1 MGGSAERDVMAHCV
15 PFQRPCQKPL
25 LWLHPQ
31 DWNHKM
37 KRPGKARFPK
47 HLERILRESVP
58 RDGFGSA
65 VTTSRDCPGA
75 VGRGCAGDALS
86 LTASLASGGAPSAGT
101 ADGAELKGVE
111 TAPWVMGASGEAG
124 KPRHDGVVLGSAANG
139 PGQSWPRNLVL
150 LLGVLGGRWRVRV
163 IHVLHTPGVTLPLA
177 ALEFQQNPGNLGVE
191 RAASASRAPVPSL
204 QKEL

>member
-37 KRPGKARFPK
+37 KRPGKARLPK
-47 HLERILRESVP
+47 HLERILRESVS

-86 LTASLASGGAPSAGT
+86 LTASLASGGAPGAGT

-124 KPRHDGVVLGSAANG
+124 KPGTMGSCSARQQMARG
-139 PGQSWPRNLVL
+139 KVGHGTWCCCWVCSE
-150 LLGVLGGRWRVRV
+150 GGGGFV
-163 IHVLHTPGVTLPLA
+163 
-177 ALEFQQNPGNLGVE
+177 
-191 RAASASRAPVPSL
+191 
-204 QKEL
+204 